1 MCGRIKAADAHRQD
15 AAPESRM
22 DMAERS
28 EAWIQQQQP
37 YDVAAVVDFDKVLE
51 R

>member
-28 EAWIQQQQP
+28 EAWEVP
-37 YDVAAVVDFDKVLE
+37 GATC